1 VPRSST
7 PGRIVNT
14 VWMVCEK
21 FFLQLFSQSHRH
33 QSTGTIIIVLG
44 RWTSMLLASTTERKH
59 SRSRYT
65 KVIDRLAI
73 IRKGSKFTGNYFP
86 FMYIIFFIR
95 TISHHILMP
104 RLPNRA
110 PQSCQDCPIGHRG
123 CLAAGLLQGLPILN
137 LFSSI

>member
-14 VWMVCEK
+14 VWMVCGK

-33 QSTGTIIIVLG
+33 QSTGTMPIVLG
-44 RWTSMLLASTTERKH
+44 RLMPMLLASTTERKH

-65 KVIDRLAI
+65 KVIEKLAI
-73 IRKGSKFTGNYFP
+73 SRNGSKFIRNYFP

-95 TISHHILMP
+95 TISHYVLTP
-104 RLPNRA
+104 RLLNRV